1 MTIIYLIAFPI
12 LILLVWMLI
21 KRKWKALLWT
31 VGSLVV
37 LIVAGWYAF
46 LYILGQAFGTD
57 CKIHRKWTV
66 GQYEIVEKQCIGFA
80 GPHYYPVYL
89 YKDNKI
95 IDQLTN
101 IPDSTCLIKFKQE
114 GIDTLTFNICENKLE
129 K

>member
-1 MTIIYLIAFPI
+1 MI
-12 LILLVWMLI
+12 I

-37 LIVAGWYAF
+37 LIMIGGYFF
-46 LYILGQAFGTD
+46 LKILSEAFGTE
-57 CKIHRKWTV
+57 CEINRKWKIEK
-66 GQYEIVEKQCIGFA
+66 YEIVEKKCIGFA

-95 IDQLTN
+95 IDQLTF
-101 IPDSTCLIKFKQE
+101 IPDSTCLIKFKPE
-114 GIDTLTFNICENKLE
+114 GINTLTFNICENKLE

>member
-12 LILLVWMLI
+12 LILIVWMII

-37 LIVAGWYAF
+37 LIMIGGYFF
-46 LYILGQAFGTD
+46 LKILSEAFGTE
-57 CKIHRKWTV
+57 CEINRKWKIEK
-66 GQYEIVEKQCIGFA
+66 YEIVEKKCIGFA

-95 IDQLTN
+95 IDQLTF
-101 IPDSTCLIKFKQE
+101 IPDSTCLIKFKPE
-114 GIDTLTFNICENKLE
+114 GINTLTFNICENKLE